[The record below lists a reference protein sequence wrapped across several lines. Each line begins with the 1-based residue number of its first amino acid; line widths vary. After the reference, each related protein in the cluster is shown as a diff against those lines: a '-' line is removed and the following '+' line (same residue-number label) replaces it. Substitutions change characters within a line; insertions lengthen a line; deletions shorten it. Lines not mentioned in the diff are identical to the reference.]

1 MAKIERFE
9 DLEIWQIAR
18 ETCHKVYQ
26 IFETTSLGNNYALR
40 NRMDKSSGSIMDNIS
55 EGFERNG
62 NREFIQFLSIAKAS
76 CGELRSQLYRVLD
89 RNHKDNASFEVLY
102 EMVLLESKKIS
113 SFINYLSRSEY
124 KGSKF
129 NKQQPSTL
137 NFK

>member
-9 DLEIWQIAR
+9 DLEIWQMAR
-18 ETCHKVYQ
+18 EICNKVHQ
-26 IFETTSLGNNYALR
+26 IFETTTLGNSYALR
-40 NRMDKSSGSIMDNIS
+40 NQMDKSSGSIMDNIS

-89 RNHKDNASFEVLY
+89 RNHIDNASFEVLY

-113 SFINYLSRSEY
+113 SFMNYLSRSEY

-129 NKQQPSTL
+129 NKQQP
-137 NFK
+137 